1 MITNEEKI
9 NFIINCLDNIKMT
22 IKSFIDNADSL
33 TDKYVL
39 SEEIEKCNAKK
50 NALML
55 ELEKLGGTWEDL
67 D

>member
-9 NFIINCLDNIKMT
+9 NFIINCLDNINMT

-33 TDKYVL
+33 TEKYVL
-39 SEEIEKCNAKK
+39 SEELEKCNAKK

-55 ELEKLGGTWEDL
+55 ELEKLGGIWEDL